1 MGLASLGFPNGPSM
15 TFRIDPTMIDYNYQ
29 VQTSVTNTVG
39 GRVVQVLGATLSDV
53 TVSGD
58 IGEDRTLGGA
68 PFGSE
73 HPGVSWKLAEAF
85 FAKVQAMMMQ
95 QSADSNV
102 SPNAG
107 QTAVLNPATFIYAPK
122 GLHFQC
128 YIKGIIDPDGDG
140 TSGVTHKVGR
150 SNYRYQLVLFPVL
163 TETIGLQVAGSSNG
177 VLDAAKAAAID
188 AYINRIS
195 QGIGWRFT
203 AYNGGVTVPASTP
216 STGTTATDPSTGSAT
231 PAPTPPPRA
240 GGGHPVP

>member
-15 TFRIDPTMIDYNYQ
+15 TFRIDPNSIDYNYQ

-58 IGEDRTLGGA
+58 IGEDHTLGRVPVGQ
-68 PFGSE
+68 E

-85 FAKVQAMMMQ
+85 FLKVQQMQLQ

-107 QTAVLNPATFIYAPK
+107 QRAVLNPATFIYAPK

-128 YIKGIIDPDGDG
+128 YIKSIIDPDGDG
-140 TSGVTHKVGR
+140 SSAVAHKVGR
-150 SNYRYQLVLFPVL
+150 SNYRYILTLFPVL
-163 TETIGLQVAGSSNG
+163 TETVSLMQAGTSNG

-203 AYNGGVTVPASTP
+203 AYNGGVTVPATT
-216 STGTTATDPSTGSAT
+216 STGTTATNPSTGSAT